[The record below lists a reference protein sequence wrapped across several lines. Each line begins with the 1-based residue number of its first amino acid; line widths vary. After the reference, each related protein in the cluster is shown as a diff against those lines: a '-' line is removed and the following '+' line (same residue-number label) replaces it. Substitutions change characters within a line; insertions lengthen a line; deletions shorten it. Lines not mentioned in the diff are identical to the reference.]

1 MKDISDKTKLH
12 LTEVY
17 KNLMICSGI
26 CALAMY
32 INAYTILI
40 TGFLSQILAIIG
52 FMYLAYKV
60 NNI

>member
-1 MKDISDKTKLH
+1 
-12 LTEVY
+12 
-17 KNLMICSGI
+17 MICSGI

-52 FMYLAYKV
+52 FMYLAFKV
-60 NNI
+60 NDI